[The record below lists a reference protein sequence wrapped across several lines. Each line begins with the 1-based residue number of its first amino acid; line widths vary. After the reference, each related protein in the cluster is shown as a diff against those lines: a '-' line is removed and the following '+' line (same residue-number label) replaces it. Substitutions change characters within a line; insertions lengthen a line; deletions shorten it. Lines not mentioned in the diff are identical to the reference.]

1 MGGVFCVKLPNRN
14 VLVVPSVGGNNFRKT
29 PPNCLVGLVNEVE
42 RLLSHLKS
50 FGPSNL
56 FTFERE
62 NEKCLSSLDLIAYVQ
77 RTDRGD
83 PETSINSNKT
93 HTQRQ
98 IPHFRLVPSYL
109 PYFEVL
115 RNKVLVNA

>member
-1 MGGVFCVKLPNRN
+1 MPSFQTNA
-14 VLVVPSVGGNNFRKT
+14 LVVPSVGGNNFGKS

-62 NEKCLSSLDLIAYVQ
+62 NEKCLPSLDLIAYVQ

-83 PETSINSNKT
+83 PEISINSKPTRNDKYLT
-93 HTQRQ
+93 FDSYHPICHTLKSCGTR
-98 IPHFRLVPSYL
+98 S
-109 PYFEVL
+109 
-115 RNKVLVNA
+115 